1 MNRKAIGSVG
11 LIGSEIGQI
20 ITLVYL
26 VINGAYTPELN

>member
-11 LIGSEIGQI
+11 LISSEIGQM

-26 VINGAYTPELN
+26 VINGAYTRELN